1 MLKYKTKLLFSY
13 PNVHGS
19 SVMPRRKSAE
29 SLKRQCLFSIA
40 RDMDKVWSSD
50 FYTNFRDVPRLFYV
64 IGPFYFL
71 TTELTQDLINIL
83 AEQRWLKRHH
93 LQILLH
99 THLKQLDL
107 EVCRSIAN
115 HDSVIRMVGVRCQT
129 LSKLNL
135 SSLNQISAKVLV
147 DLVLNVPHIQSL
159 ILQNTKCNDQVM
171 ATIGRTCSQ
180 LRELNVFGCPVTDSG
195 AFGLCLKSSANGGL
209 PNCSQLVSL
218 DIGATAVSL
227 CGASAI
233 LQTLQCLRYFHYCD
247 VCAVLEKLY
256 LDVQR
261 YGTSILAG
269 HGRTF
274 NERNTVDYLSSASE
288 DTESTQDAQMDL
300 ASSDNVADSS
310 SVEEG
315 ATGNGFLN
323 HSNDN
328 SKETVK
334 TKKKRGCIQVE
345 SSKQSDSKPLSTTK
359 NPQIRTYAINSL
371 TATGIQC
378 ATVTAHSIKFAC
390 QLCPNVTEV
399 YLHQNI
405 GNSGMAYLTQLQQL
419 SVLEVV
425 SCAPDPITFEEGLVP
440 VLKQAGPNLI
450 RLTLYD
456 FADIDIIRIGQ
467 YCPQLQHLTLESSMC
482 DFNDY
487 DANVLRDLLING
499 CQWQD
504 NVCPRDQPAG
514 QSNDGDEDD
523 DFWGVCRFRSGITS
537 GMPWSNAPYRPA
549 VNHHNRHDYLQ
560 PTYDVAGSEPTSE
573 GLFAH
578 LRSLRIILLSETN
591 NFPADILRLILTNAR
606 HLVHLHLTNMQFLT
620 DDLLAAVLLQNPLS
634 SLQTL
639 VLEMCNNVDR
649 RSILRLLN
657 DQKNGLQRLDLIECQ
672 SITRRDFEHFLDK
685 VGRDNVDVTITWM

>member
-1 MLKYKTKLLFSY
+1 
-13 PNVHGS
+13 
-19 SVMPRRKSAE
+19 MPRRKSAE

-50 FYTNFRDVPRLFYV
+50 FYSNFRDVPRLLYV

-83 AEQRWLKRHH
+83 SEQRWLKRHH

-171 ATIGRTCSQ
+171 AAIGRTCSQ

-195 AFGLCLKSSANGGL
+195 AFGLCLKTSVIEGI

-233 LQTLQCLRYFHYCD
+233 LQTLHGLRYFHYCD

-261 YGTSILAG
+261 YGTSILLG

-274 NERNTVDYLSSASE
+274 NKGNTSIDTQSTRDSAE
-288 DTESTQDAQMDL
+288 MDL
-300 ASSDNVADSS
+300 ASRDNVADASLP
-310 SVEEG
+310 EEGG

-323 HSNDN
+323 HSTNDDSCDKN
-328 SKETVK
+328 TVEVNEK
-334 TKKKRGCIQVE
+334 GWLQVE
-345 SSKQSDSKPLSTTK
+345 SSKQTDSIALSKTAEK

-405 GNSGMAYLTQLQQL
+405 GNSGMAYLTQLRQL
-419 SVLEVV
+419 RVLEVV

-440 VLKQAGPNLI
+440 VLKQAGPNLV

-456 FADIDIIRIGQ
+456 FADIDLIRIGQ
-467 YCPQLQHLTLESSMC
+467 YCPQLQHLTIESSMC
-482 DFNDY
+482 NFNDY
-487 DANVLRDLLING
+487 DASVLRNLLISG

-504 NVCPRDQPAG
+504 SAPPCNDPAA
-514 QSNDGDEDD
+514 QSNNEDNDEDD
-523 DFWGVCRFRSGITS
+523 DEFWGIRKFRPGTASGTL
-537 GMPWSNAPYRPA
+537 WSNTPYRPA
-549 VNHHNRHDYLQ
+549 ANYRIRHGRLQ
-560 PTYDVAGSEPTSE
+560 QTYNVEGPEPTSD

-578 LRSLRIILLSETN
+578 LQSLRIILLSETN

-606 HLVHLHLTNMQFLT
+606 YLIHLHLTNMHFLT

-634 SLQTL
+634 GLQTL
-639 VLEMCNNVDR
+639 VLEMCNKVDR

-672 SITRRDFEHFLDK
+672 SITRRDFEYFLDK

>member
-1 MLKYKTKLLFSY
+1 M
-13 PNVHGS
+13 
-19 SVMPRRKSAE
+19 
-29 SLKRQCLFSIA
+29 
-40 RDMDKVWSSD
+40 
-50 FYTNFRDVPRLFYV
+50 
-64 IGPFYFL
+64 
-71 TTELTQDLINIL
+71 
-83 AEQRWLKRHH
+83 
-93 LQILLH
+93 
-99 THLKQLDL
+99 
-107 EVCRSIAN
+107 
-115 HDSVIRMVGVRCQT
+115 
-129 LSKLNL
+129 
-135 SSLNQISAKVLV
+135 LV

-171 ATIGRTCSQ
+171 AAIGRTCTQ

-195 AFGLCLKSSANGGL
+195 AFGLCMKSSANGGL

-218 DIGATAVSL
+218 DIGTTAVSL

-233 LQTLQCLRYFHYCD
+233 LQSLHCLRYFYYCD

-261 YGTSILAG
+261 YGTSILLSN
-269 HGRTF
+269 GRTY
-274 NERNTVDYLSSASE
+274 NESNAVGYLNNASVNTDSN
-288 DTESTQDAQMDL
+288 QDAQMDL
-300 ASSDNVADSS
+300 ASSDSVAEASPI
-310 SVEEG
+310 EEG

-323 HSNDN
+323 HSDD
-328 SKETVK
+328 SKDTVK
-334 TKKKRGCIQVE
+334 SKKKRGWTRVE
-345 SSKQSDSKPLSTTK
+345 SSKQSDSKPLTATK
-359 NPQIRTYAINSL
+359 TPQIRTFAINSL

-419 SVLEVV
+419 RVLEVV
-425 SCAPDPITFEEGLVP
+425 SCAPDSITFEEGLVP

-467 YCPQLQHLTLESSMC
+467 YCPQLQHLNLESSMC

-487 DANVLRDLLING
+487 DANVLRKLLVNG
-499 CQWQD
+499 CQWLD
-504 NVCPRDQPAG
+504 EVCPRDQLAG
-514 QSNDGDEDD
+514 QNKEDDSDDEDD
-523 DFWGVCRFRSGITS
+523 KFGPGCKFRSGMSS
-537 GMPWSNAPYRPA
+537 GVLWSNTTYRPA
-549 VNHHNRHDYLQ
+549 MNHRNRPNYLQ
-560 PTYDVAGSEPTSE
+560 PTYDVDGSEPTSE
-573 GLFAH
+573 GLFAY
-578 LRSLRIILLSETN
+578 LQSLRIILFSETN
-591 NFPADILRLILTNAR
+591 NFPADILRLILTNTR

-634 SLQTL
+634 NLQTL

-657 DQKNGLQRLDLIECQ
+657 DQENGLQRLDLIECQ
-672 SITRRDFEHFLDK
+672 SITRRDFEYFLDK